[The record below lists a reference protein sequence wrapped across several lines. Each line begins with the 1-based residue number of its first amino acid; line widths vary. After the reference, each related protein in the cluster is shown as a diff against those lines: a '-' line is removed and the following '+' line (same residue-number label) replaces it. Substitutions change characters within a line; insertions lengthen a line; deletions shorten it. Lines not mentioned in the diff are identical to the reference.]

1 MTTSA
6 TDLLDLV
13 VRGASV
19 LDVGSGDRQ
28 VRDVAVAGGRV
39 VEAGDGSRSA
49 REVLDARG
57 CTVVPLVVH
66 TLEDEHPGQHY
77 GERNVVSGHVAT
89 FAVVSR
95 QVGRDEATGVLVV
108 RPPDLRAIVV
118 DGRVA
123 ARDGAVLADGPL
135 AGAPGAGW
143 LADWHDRT
151 GHLVQNLDDRGR
163 YAETRAG
170 RRHAWTGR
178 YWVHASRIVYLDD
191 TGFFAFG
198 ELDGDVLHHA
208 GFVMDRG

>member
-6 TDLLDLV
+6 SDLLDLV

-28 VRDVAVAGGRV
+28 ERDVAVVGGRV
-39 VEAGDGSRSA
+39 VEAGGGA
-49 REVLDARG
+49 REVVDGRG

-66 TLEDEHPGQHY
+66 TLEDEHPGRHY
-77 GERNVVSGHVAT
+77 AARGVASGNAAT

-95 QVGRDEATGVLVV
+95 RVGRDEATGVFVV
-108 RPPDLRAIVV
+108 RPPDLRAVVV
-118 DGRVA
+118 DGRLA
-123 ARDGAVLADGPL
+123 ARDGEVLAGGPL
-135 AGAPGAGW
+135 AGTPGSEW

-151 GHLVQNLDDRGR
+151 GHMVQTLDDGGR
-163 YAETRAG
+163 YDETRAG

-178 YWVHASRIVYLDD
+178 YWVHGSRIVYLDD